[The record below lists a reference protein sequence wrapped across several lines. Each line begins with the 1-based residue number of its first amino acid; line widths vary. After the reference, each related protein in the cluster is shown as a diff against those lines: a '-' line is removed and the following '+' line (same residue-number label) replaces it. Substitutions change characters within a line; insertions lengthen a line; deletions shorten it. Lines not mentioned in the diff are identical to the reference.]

1 LARRAVVAFAVACI
15 LGFAA
20 VLWRAGAD
28 ERSVAFSLGAPP
40 IKPVAVL
47 APGDEVC
54 QTPFPL
60 QARAAGLR
68 LEAGANGKPGM
79 PLEVTVRGEDGRTLA
94 VRRTPG
100 GYPEHAARTVRF
112 APIDA
117 GRSVSVCVRNSGA
130 GEGYVYGDPQVE
142 DTGTVAE
149 GRTSDTD
156 MSLRFLS
163 ERPRSALSL
172 VPTMFRRASL
182 FRFGWVGAWTFWTLA
197 ALIAIVVPL
206 LCAFALA
213 RAVRDSEA
221 GGTT

>member
-1 LARRAVVAFAVACI
+1 MARRAVIGFALACA

-28 ERSVAFSLGAPP
+28 ERDVAFTLGAPP
-40 IKPVAVL
+40 IKPVAEL
-47 APGDEVC
+47 APGEEVC

-60 QARAAGLR
+60 QARAAGVR
-68 LEAGANGKPGM
+68 FEAGANGGPGM
-79 PLEVTVRGEDGRTLA
+79 PLEVTVRSDDGRTLA

-100 GYPEHAARTVRF
+100 GYAEHAPRTVRF

-117 GRSVSVCVRNSGA
+117 GRVISVCVRNRGP
-130 GEGYVYGDPQVE
+130 GEGHVYGDPQVE
-142 DTGTVAE
+142 GTGTVVGGDE
-149 GRTSDTD
+149 SDVD
-156 MSLRFLS
+156 ISLRFLH

-197 ALIAIVVPL
+197 ALIAVGVPL

-213 RAVRDSEA
+213 RAVRESEPDA
-221 GGTT
+221 AP